1 MLVNEHGNWWNND
14 IDDDNEKNDVDDDN
28 LEYHNTATLKFD
40 FTDASSFVG
49 LKPLKHLIYSTL
61 SRYSVKILQKST
73 FPTLRGTH

>member
-14 IDDDNEKNDVDDDN
+14 IDDDNEKNDVDDHN

-73 FPTLRGTH
+73 FLTLRGTH